1 MTIQGKNVGIAFTG
15 SFCTFDKIFPQ
26 IERLISEKAN
36 VYTIFS
42 ERSQTT
48 DTRFGNAD
56 TFLQRAKEIT
66 GNTPITTY
74 VEAEKLGPKNIL
86 DVLIIAPCTGNT
98 LAKMA
103 NAITDS
109 TVLMAAKGLLR
120 NNKPVVIA
128 VSSNDALSNNLK
140 NIGMLINN
148 KNLFFVPFGQDNYK
162 GKPNSM
168 VANFDSILPTIEE
181 ALEGKQLQ
189 PVILTPQ

>member
-1 MTIQGKNVGIAFTG
+1 MTLKGINVGVALTG
-15 SFCTFDKIFPQ
+15 SFCTFDKVFPQ
-26 IERLISEKAN
+26 IERLVAENAN

-42 ERSQTT
+42 ERSQIT

-56 TFLQRAKEIT
+56 DFLKRAKEIT
-66 GNTPITTY
+66 GKDPVTTI
-74 VEAEKLGPKNIL
+74 VEAEKLGPKNML
-86 DVLIIAPCTGNT
+86 DIIIIAPCTGNT

-103 NAITDS
+103 HAITDT

-128 VSSNDALSNNLK
+128 ISSNDALSNNLK
-140 NIGMLINN
+140 NIGMLINS
-148 KNLFFVPFGQDNYK
+148 KSLYFVPFGQDNYK

-168 VANFDSILPTIEE
+168 VADFNLILPTLEA

-189 PVILTPQ
+189 PVTLPPQ